1 MLDVLVARVLGAFEL
16 ERGVRNGEVV
26 ARALAEFMDDA
37 VARRPVGL
45 VPLLNGVGAPGT
57 MGAMAVSF
65 LGVIAALAM
74 YAVSV
79 APSLMARSWAWH
91 AVASGVL
98 VSCGYVAGVV
108 VQNVGARVIAV
119 TGLTIR
125 ASEPV

>member
-1 MLDVLVARVLGAFEL
+1 
-16 ERGVRNGEVV
+16 
-26 ARALAEFMDDA
+26 
-37 VARRPVGL
+37 
-45 VPLLNGVGAPGT
+45 
-57 MGAMAVSF
+57 MGVSF

-108 VQNVGARVIAV
+108 VQNVGARVIAM

-125 ASEPV
+125 ASEPVEIGFRVCIAALFAIWWLYAVIQSYRPARSSSPGASSQSWLA

>member
-1 MLDVLVARVLGAFEL
+1 
-16 ERGVRNGEVV
+16 
-26 ARALAEFMDDA
+26 
-37 VARRPVGL
+37 
-45 VPLLNGVGAPGT
+45 

-98 VSCGYVAGVV
+98 VSGGYVAGVL
-108 VQNVGARVIAV
+108 VQNVARAFSPP
-119 TGLTIR
+119 TGLTI
-125 ASEPV
+125 PGL

>member
-1 MLDVLVARVLGAFEL
+1 M
-16 ERGVRNGEVV
+16 
-26 ARALAEFMDDA
+26 
-37 VARRPVGL
+37 
-45 VPLLNGVGAPGT
+45 GT
-57 MGAMAVSF
+57 MGLSF

-98 VSCGYVAGVV
+98 VSCGYVGGVI
-108 VQNVGARVIAV
+108 VQNVGARIIAM

-125 ASEPV
+125 ASEPVEIGFRACAAILFAMWWLYAVIQS

>member
-1 MLDVLVARVLGAFEL
+1 M
-16 ERGVRNGEVV
+16 
-26 ARALAEFMDDA
+26 
-37 VARRPVGL
+37 
-45 VPLLNGVGAPGT
+45 PLLNWVDAPGT

-98 VSCGYVAGVV
+98 VSCGYIAGVV
-108 VQNVGARVIAV
+108 IQNVGARVIAM
-119 TGLTIR
+119 T
-125 ASEPV
+125 A